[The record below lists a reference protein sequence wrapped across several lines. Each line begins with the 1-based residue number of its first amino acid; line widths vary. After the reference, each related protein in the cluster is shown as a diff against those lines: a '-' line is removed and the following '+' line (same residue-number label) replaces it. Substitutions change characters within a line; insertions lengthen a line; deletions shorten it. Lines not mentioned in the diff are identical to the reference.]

1 MFSLRI
7 VHLNDHHSHIEPEG
21 FDIEPDEKFFPISLQ
36 GMEEIEV
43 EVGGWPLLVPAF
55 QAAVE
60 EAEDMN
66 MPVLK
71 LHAGDA
77 ITGTQYYTAYAGKT
91 DAAFMNAVCFDA
103 YALGNHEF
111 DDGDAGLA
119 DFLDFL
125 SEYSGDCHTS
135 VVAANVVPGP
145 DSPINGKIDKNA
157 VFKYKGHKVGV
168 IGIDIRQKTLI
179 SSSPD
184 EGTDVLDEEMVA
196 TEQAAML
203 MEDGVDIIILLT
215 HVGVDTDLSTMANI
229 PGVDIVVGGDSH
241 TFMGFTPP
249 VPIEETNYDYPG
261 KNAAAC
267 EIMCPQFWTVLFS
280 HASTSLTS
288 IVLRNC
294 HEGRRHHHLCRPCLS
309 VQYTHGSLGRNF

>member
-1 MFSLRI
+1 MSMFSLRI

-125 SEYSGDCHTS
+125 SEHSGDCHTS

-145 DSPINGKIDKNA
+145 DSPIKGKIDKNA

-196 TEQAAML
+196 REQAMKL
-203 MEDGVDIIILLT
+203 MADGVDIIILLT
-215 HVGVDTDLSTMANI
+215 HVGIDTDLSTMANI

-267 EIMCPQFWTVLFS
+267 EIICPQV
-280 HASTSLTS
+280 
-288 IVLRNC
+288 
-294 HEGRRHHHLCRPCLS
+294 
-309 VQYTHGSLGRNF
+309 